1 MEPISINFIISF
13 WKWKWLDFSCIKIL
27 ATNESHHDTLQENNY
42 TFCDISQKLI
52 EIVSR
57 DSGIWYNW
65 SILNQQMSVEMQQLF
80 FGEKIFLPISDWP
93 LLIQATYS
101 LTFDT
106 LTASE
111 AGPVWLDQ
119 ILIITN
125 VSPSILISANQLS
138 HTQFFSIFPTTLQL
152 GKWKILS
159 IKSCSEGFWSD
170 KMIAEMSN
178 IFVQLVYLLKLFSL
192 VLQKYLVA
200 YHQQP
205 ILFVYLQL
213 INCLRM
219 PPVPLDQV

>member
-1 MEPISINFIISF
+1 M
-13 WKWKWLDFSCIKIL
+13 
-27 ATNESHHDTLQENNY
+27 
-42 TFCDISQKLI
+42 
-52 EIVSR
+52 
-57 DSGIWYNW
+57 
-65 SILNQQMSVEMQQLF
+65 
-80 FGEKIFLPISDWP
+80 FLPISDWP

-106 LTASE
+106 LT
-111 AGPVWLDQ
+111 GRGQDQ
-119 ILIITN
+119 CGWIRSLSSLMCPPLSLSLPTN
-125 VSPSILISANQLS
+125 CHTLS
-138 HTQFFSIFPTTLQL
+138 FFSIFPTTLQL

-219 PPVPLDQV
+219 PPVPWTRSKAVPLTTGLYPTLNYSQLVTMRLPAKISFYLTQNVYFTPRPDWHQATHCLPSAHI